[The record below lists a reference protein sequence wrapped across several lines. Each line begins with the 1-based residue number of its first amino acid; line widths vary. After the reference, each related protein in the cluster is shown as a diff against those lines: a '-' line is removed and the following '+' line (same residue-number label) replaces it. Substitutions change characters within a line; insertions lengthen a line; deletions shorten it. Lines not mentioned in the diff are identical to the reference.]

1 MIVSEPHLWW
11 PEACKIAIMGVH
23 SMEDSIN
30 LAKQFCSLVDPSL
43 SLPDV
48 PVDASGDVSSWIER
62 EMDGMKSQISSLT
75 DVQTLGA
82 IEEEVDLFFQ
92 ASFDL
97 CEMWLKAALSCEKE
111 CRGIVSFVIDS
122 ISMLDSEKD
131 RLMNRCPLTPARIEM
146 YEKLHFLAFNKNKSE
161 GLSIEDV
168 DEVTSFIEA
177 ASDESCLRDLEDVGE
192 RVKRQMRL
200 QTHVNDIVLHEHE
213 KLSSSLRK
221 GAKKK
226 TDAIRSYHMKA
237 ASIAH
242 DQLLSFL
249 NQSRS
254 DCAAKVMRARMS
266 GDYKQES
273 SSHISNLCVSMKK
286 LCTMKVLYHIREHVR
301 FIAESIH
308 PKFKCNLTLQTEKE
322 KGDIDRK
329 SLSAITTDVMKEGEN
344 SVDRES
350 SPTKYTNPYTP
361 LSKKEE
367 EYRKYII
374 NYMSK

>member
-1 MIVSEPHLWW
+1 V
-11 PEACKIAIMGVH
+11 
-23 SMEDSIN
+23 
-30 LAKQFCSLVDPSL
+30 
-43 SLPDV
+43 
-48 PVDASGDVSSWIER
+48 
-62 EMDGMKSQISSLT
+62 
-75 DVQTLGA
+75 
-82 IEEEVDLFFQ
+82 
-92 ASFDL
+92 
-97 CEMWLKAALSCEKE
+97 
-111 CRGIVSFVIDS
+111 
-122 ISMLDSEKD
+122 
-131 RLMNRCPLTPARIEM
+131 
-146 YEKLHFLAFNKNKSE
+146 
-161 GLSIEDV
+161 EDV

-177 ASDESCLRDLEDVGE
+177 ASSDESCLKDLEDVGD

-213 KLSSSLRK
+213 KLSASLRK
-221 GAKKK
+221 GAKRK
-226 TDAIRSYHMKA
+226 TDSIRAYHMKA

-286 LCTMKVLYHIREHVR
+286 LCTMKVLYYIRDNVR
-301 FIAESIH
+301 FLAESIH
-308 PKFKCNLTLQTEKE
+308 PNFKCNLDLQTEKE
-322 KGDIDRK
+322 RDYMDRK
-329 SLSAITTDVMKEGEN
+329 SYTMTTNDVKDET
-344 SVDRES
+344 SSIHVQS

-374 NYMSK
+374 NYMSKE